1 MWKQKLPST
10 LVTLVLSASISV
22 GMVRAENAVLE
33 QAIKDYY
40 AGDYQTAAG
49 HLGEAE
55 SAEFN
60 NAKLHYFLANSFV
73 HLKQKDAAIRE
84 YRIAYA
90 LEPTG
95 EVGELSKQALV
106 LCGVETASTGKGALS
121 NANGLGKSVIDD
133 PLLKAAFARLQQSSD
148 GIKQAA
154 SQDAQARASGL
165 SKLSDVQEQMLRRN
179 LQDMI
184 DDIEHSHNRSRASSI
199 EEARDEAQARFQS
212 MQRSYE
218 SQKNGFVNAG
228 RRRVSA
234 IDETAS
240 NLQLLMNEPAKPG
253 HMKLSPLGTNLY
265 VRNYDQV
272 PYSENNKAITETK
285 APQTTP

>member
-1 MWKQKLPST
+1 MWNRKLTSI
-10 LVTLVLSASISV
+10 LVTLALSASISV
-22 GMVRAENAVLE
+22 GKARAENAVLE

-40 AGDYQTAAG
+40 AGDYQTAVG

-55 SAEFN
+55 AAEFN
-60 NAKLHYFLANSFV
+60 NAKLHYFLANSYV

-95 EVGELSKQALV
+95 EVGDLSKQALV
-106 LCGVETASTGKGALS
+106 LCGVETANAGKGAPS
-121 NANGLGKSVIDD
+121 NTTASGKRLMDD
-133 PLLKAAFARLQQSSD
+133 PLLKAAFARLQQTSD

-154 SQDAQARASGL
+154 SQDAQARASGV
-165 SKLSDVQEQMLRRN
+165 SKLSDVQEQMLRKN
-179 LQDMI
+179 MQDII
-184 DDIEHSHNRSRASSI
+184 DDIEHGRSRSKASSI
-199 EEARDEAQARFQS
+199 DEVKDEAQARSQS
-212 MQRSYE
+212 MQRAYD

-253 HMKLSPLGTNLY
+253 HMKLSPVGTNLY
-265 VRNYDQV
+265 VRNYNEV
-272 PYSENNKAITETK
+272 PYSDAKPTQETK
-285 APQTTP
+285 ALRTTP